1 MNILLCDSHQT
12 WIDLNFL
19 NFLPCLSSFMHPNV
33 YHLISVEE
41 VFFLLFSKFIFPP
54 VPWIYLPSSSSC
66 SIGHSFCYPGSLPP
80 PFLLGLLSIWQGVAQ
95 IPPAG
100 GLWLPGLMGAPTL
113 YSHSVPNI
121 LRALGIWGVCAWF
134 PHYRVNA
141 LRVPAISYLWG
152 VGVQVNES
160 NEYMVVNE

>member
-1 MNILLCDSHQT
+1 MNILLCDSHHT

-19 NFLPCLSSFMHPNV
+19 NFLPCLSSFMHSMFT
-33 YHLISVEE
+33 I
-41 VFFLLFSKFIFPP
+41 LF
-54 VPWIYLPSSSSC
+54 LPSSSSC
-66 SIGHSFCYPGSLPP
+66 SIGHSFSYPDSLPA
-80 PFLLGLLSIWQGVAQ
+80 PFLLGLLSIWQGIAQ

-100 GLWLPGLMGAPTL
+100 GVWLPGLMEAPTL

-141 LRVPAISYLWG
+141 LRVPAVSYLWG

-160 NEYMVVNE
+160 NECMVVNE